1 MWYYN
6 IRNKI
11 TEVKKKGEKT
21 MNKITQDLLD
31 EIATYMNDYIRESL
45 HGDYD
50 NLEEIS
56 KAYVEILETKFH
68 IECK

>member
-11 TEVKKKGEKT
+11 TEVKKKEKKT

-31 EIATYMNDYIRESL
+31 EIATYMNDDIRESM
-45 HGDYD
+45 HGDYND
-50 NLEEIS
+50 PEEFL
-56 KAYVEILETKFH
+56 KAYVEKRP
-68 IECK
+68 